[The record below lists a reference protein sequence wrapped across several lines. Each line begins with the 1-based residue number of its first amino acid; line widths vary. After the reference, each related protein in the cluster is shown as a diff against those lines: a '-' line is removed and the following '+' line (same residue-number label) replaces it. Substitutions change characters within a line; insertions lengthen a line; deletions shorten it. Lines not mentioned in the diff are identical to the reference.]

1 MGALHWSREE
11 EEDVVIN
18 AYVLGNYRIDER
30 GRVVRRSARRRRRM
44 WMSLQSRTP
53 SWYDNVLLNS
63 EDSIWIANL
72 RLPRG
77 SVENLCTILAE
88 ELSPADL
95 TVREPLSLMKR
106 VCIALYKL
114 ASCAEYR
121 AVAAVFGVS
130 TASVHIYLHRF
141 TKAIC
146 KIKSRYIQ
154 WYTTEEAID
163 MAAFI
168 EQNYKYPQAI
178 GAIDGSH
185 IPVKPPLDGKADYI
199 CRKGYPSI
207 VLQGVVDGH
216 YRFRDVYVN
225 TPGSAHDAAGFARS
239 PLSRKLEDIIP
250 TNDKVID
257 GGVVP
262 LHLIG
267 DPAYPM
273 SSMIVKG
280 YIGAGITPEQD
291 SFNVYQS
298 SARIC
303 VEIAFGK
310 LKSRWR
316 ILQKRIDVDTHF
328 APMIITACCILHNMC
343 ENLRVPTPETTNED
357 QENERAFPQP
367 ENLPTVR
374 MLNPEGARIRE
385 RITNFLGTTQPLRRS
400 FRS

>member
-1 MGALHWSREE
+1 MIKQ
-11 EEDVVIN
+11 DQM
-18 AYVLGNYRIDER
+18 R
-30 GRVVRRSARRRRRM
+30 GSNSMTLRGKNTD
-44 WMSLQSRTP
+44 QRTP

-63 EDSIWIANL
+63 EDSI
-72 RLPRG
+72 
-77 SVENLCTILAE
+77 CQE
-88 ELSPADL
+88 EVLKIYVPSWQRNFHLL
-95 TVREPLSLMKR
+95 TSQ
-106 VCIALYKL
+106 VCRAFYKL

-146 KIKSRYIQ
+146 KIKSQYIQ
-154 WYTTEEAID
+154 WYTNEEAID

-168 EQNYKYPQAI
+168 EKNYKCPQAI

-185 IPVKPPLDGKADYI
+185 IHVKPPLDEKADYI

-216 YRFRDVYVN
+216 YRLRDVYVN
-225 TPGSAHDAAGFARS
+225 TPGSAHDAAVFARS
-239 PLSRKLEDIIP
+239 PLSCKLEDIFP
-250 TNDKVID
+250 TNDMVID

-267 DPAYPM
+267 DPAYSM

-316 ILQKRIDVDTHF
+316 ILQKRIDVDTPF

-343 ENLRVPTPETTNED
+343 ENLRVPSPETTDED

-367 ENLPTVR
+367 EHLPTVR